1 MNQNISIDRAN
12 VVTQPA
18 ELESVSGIASP
29 ETGVGH
35 PKRTVLMVCPE
46 LPSADNPGSMA
57 PAARQI
63 ESLAPLGIESK
74 IVDMR
79 GIPKL
84 KYLQA
89 IPRIRKCASDVDLV
103 HAHFGFCAWL
113 AYLAQAPNWNSKPLV
128 ISFMGDDLLG
138 TPYNEAGD
146 LEWFSKVMARWN
158 TRLSKKAVAVITK
171 SREMADLLP
180 VEATVIP
187 NGVDIEIFKPV
198 NRDLACEA
206 LQVNASETRV
216 LFPGNPDNPRKRFK
230 LAKSAV
236 ELAQEK
242 LGRELTL
249 VPLWNVSPDEVPKL
263 MNSCDAMLMTS
274 LIEGSPNVV
283 KEAMACDLPV
293 IGVPVGD
300 VHEMLLDVKGCYRT
314 SAQPKDIADKL
325 VQLLKS
331 ERVTNGRET
340 ILNRGLDLSSVARR
354 VVDVY
359 ASVLSSNNSK
369 DNK

>member
-1 MNQNISIDRAN
+1 MNPSITSRQERDEISSFQTGTDEPLN
-12 VVTQPA
+12 GEPTQ
-18 ELESVSGIASP
+18 LNSR
-29 ETGVGH
+29 
-35 PKRTVLMVCPE
+35 RTRNVLMVCPE

-63 ESLAPLGIESK
+63 ESLKPLGINPS

-89 IPRIRKCASDVDLV
+89 IPKIRKFARDADLV

-113 AYLAQAPNWNSKPLV
+113 AHLAQLPNWSGKPLV

-138 TPYNEAGD
+138 TPYDEAGN
-146 LEWFSKVMARWN
+146 LEWFSKVMAKWN
-158 TRLSKKAVAVITK
+158 ARLSKKAVAVITK
-171 SREMADLLP
+171 SREMANLLP

-187 NGVDIEIFKPV
+187 NGVDVEIFKPIS
-198 NRDLACEA
+198 RDQACHE
-206 LQVNASETRV
+206 LNVDASATRI
-216 LFPGNPDNPRKRFK
+216 LFPGNPENPRKRFN
-230 LAKSAV
+230 LAKQAV

-242 LGRELTL
+242 SGCELSL
-249 VPLWNVSPDEVPKL
+249 IPLWNVSPDEVPWL

-314 SAQPKDIADKL
+314 SDRSDDIADKL
-325 VQLLKS
+325 TRLLNS
-331 ERVTNGRET
+331 DRLTNGREV
-340 ILNRGLDLSSVARR
+340 ILDRGLDLASVAQR

-359 ASVLSSNNSK
+359 DSVLRPNEKSA
-369 DNK
+369 